1 MQVAWMFVVAVLVT
15 GCVSQGV
22 KVREA
27 TELTP
32 AQRTVIEEAIR
43 LRLKDPNTARF
54 GGFKARMAPDHG
66 MIVCGTVNARKS
78 YGGYSGSTT
87 FFGVL
92 RETAFTDVD
101 MDGPGSQGASNR
113 CAQAGLGS

>member
-1 MQVAWMFVVAVLVT
+1 MQGAWIVVVAVLLA
-15 GCVSQGV
+15 GCVSKGV

-27 TELTP
+27 PELTP
-32 AQRTVIEEAIR
+32 AQRTVVEEAIR
-43 LRLKDPNTARF
+43 LHLKDPDPARF
-54 GGFKARMAPDHG
+54 GGFKAGMAPDHG

-78 YGGYSGSTT
+78 YGGSAT

-92 RETAFTDVD
+92 RGTAFTDVD
-101 MDGPGSQGASNR
+101 MDRPGSQGASNK